1 MEKIG
6 GRRNEARQTGVG
18 KSLSQMYEEFVHF
31 FIVCIMAIIETGALF
46 CSLVYPHII
55 LSVQ

>member
-6 GRRNEARQTGVG
+6 GRRNEARQTGIG

-31 FIVCIMAIIETGALF
+31 FIVCNMERIETGALF
-46 CSLVYPHII
+46 CLLFYPQII